1 MTLKGS
7 DETKHRAGRDGTKH
21 FTPCRGALQFLL
33 HLCSPPFHPRPIVLP
48 DILKNLPP
56 LLSLSLSSL
65 SSSFFNVLHDAF
77 PRRMREKSERERWK
91 RAGRGVEKENPGR
104 LHRVVGL
111 CLIKPGNETSMIRF
125 PGARSVGRWV
135 GFFRARFAAQT
146 AFQPRIESNRIEKN
160 HAGIKYERTR
170 PYIKYAGT
178 RGTRNFPSPDSPT
191 HRQPFVSAS
200 ARIIPLI
207 IFSIYETLRKIA
219 GGGGRGRARS
229 REWCGT
235 GDQSGNDAVYDGIV
249 TRNTNSWSGNECF
262 NNSLPRGPPAA
273 PALSK
278 FYFHR
283 RTDVTSLSRGSDACI
298 DRQMSLPRALSPSP
312 SFSLFNLQSIVSS

>member
-1 MTLKGS
+1 MERSISPRAAVRCNFSSIYVLLLFIHDPLSFPISLKIS
-7 DETKHRAGRDGTKH
+7 
-21 FTPCRGALQFLL
+21 
-33 HLCSPPFHPRPIVLP
+33 LP
-48 DILKNLPP
+48 S
-56 LLSLSLSSL
+56 SLSLSSL

-91 RAGRGVEKENPGR
+91 RAGRGEEKENPGR

-178 RGTRNFPSPDSPT
+178 RGTRNFPDSPPPT
-191 HRQPFVSAS
+191 LPPTANLLYRHRLV
-200 ARIIPLI
+200 
-207 IFSIYETLRKIA
+207 
-219 GGGGRGRARS
+219 
-229 REWCGT
+229 
-235 GDQSGNDAVYDGIV
+235 
-249 TRNTNSWSGNECF
+249 
-262 NNSLPRGPPAA
+262 
-273 PALSK
+273 
-278 FYFHR
+278 
-283 RTDVTSLSRGSDACI
+283 
-298 DRQMSLPRALSPSP
+298 
-312 SFSLFNLQSIVSS
+312 

>member
-56 LLSLSLSSL
+56 LLSLSPLSRPAFSTFSTTRSL
-65 SSSFFNVLHDAF
+65 D
-77 PRRMREKSERERWK
+77 ECERNRNERGGSA
-91 RAGRGVEKENPGR
+91 RVGGVEKENPGR

-178 RGTRNFPSPDSPT
+178 RGTRNFPDSPPPT
-191 HRQPFVSAS
+191 LPPTANLLYRHRLV
-200 ARIIPLI
+200 
-207 IFSIYETLRKIA
+207 
-219 GGGGRGRARS
+219 
-229 REWCGT
+229 
-235 GDQSGNDAVYDGIV
+235 
-249 TRNTNSWSGNECF
+249 
-262 NNSLPRGPPAA
+262 
-273 PALSK
+273 
-278 FYFHR
+278 
-283 RTDVTSLSRGSDACI
+283 
-298 DRQMSLPRALSPSP
+298 
-312 SFSLFNLQSIVSS
+312 